1 MVYMMN
7 NLSLSLIDNY
17 WIKPVDNAEDYIW
30 ESVNLYENVRMILLR
45 SIFLICWFRKY
56 GCISENFANIDYEF
70 IPAYDVTFISDKDN
84 GKSVYQKY
92 IDACADYGIDRDT
105 MQEAMD
111 YMVLSDFLF
120 TNTDRH
126 LLNLGVLRDVKTLR
140 FVKPIIF

>member
-1 MVYMMN
+1 M
-7 NLSLSLIDNY
+7 
-17 WIKPVDNAEDYIW
+17 
-30 ESVNLYENVRMILLR
+30 
-45 SIFLICWFRKY
+45 
-56 GCISENFANIDYEF
+56 
-70 IPAYDVTFISDKDN
+70 
-84 GKSVYQKY
+84 YQKY
-92 IDACADYGIDRDT
+92 IDACAAYGIDRDT